1 MLVSG
6 RENRSKQSTYSR
18 VNRAMQTNND
28 EDSAWLTN
36 HEEEFLQNVDDDYEI
51 ARSRL
56 DKEKEQS
63 IKNIWTY
70 FQDSAQYIT
79 QLYKGERRETRIGHE
94 KMTFSKEN
102 LIQGH
107 FCPSV
112 PSHTHTIPR
121 RTPIH
126 VHTQLQ
132 QQQHSFVYIF
142 SCVSTRRI
150 EQNFFPHLSRTL

>member
-1 MLVSG
+1 
-6 RENRSKQSTYSR
+6 
-18 VNRAMQTNND
+18 MQTNND
-28 EDSAWLTN
+28 EDAAWLTN

-79 QLYKGERRETRIGHE
+79 QLYKGEWHCGKYFPVKISR
-94 KMTFSKEN
+94 FSRP
-102 LIQGH
+102 

-112 PSHTHTIPR
+112 PHTHTHILPYRTSIRR
-121 RTPIH
+121 RT
-126 VHTQLQ
+126 V
-132 QQQHSFVYIF
+132 
-142 SCVSTRRI
+142 
-150 EQNFFPHLSRTL
+150 

>member
-1 MLVSG
+1 
-6 RENRSKQSTYSR
+6 
-18 VNRAMQTNND
+18 MQTNND

-79 QLYKGERRETRIGHE
+79 QLYKGE
-94 KMTFSKEN
+94 FA
-102 LIQGH
+102 
-107 FCPSV
+107 FC
-112 PSHTHTIPR
+112 
-121 RTPIH
+121 RTKN
-126 VHTQLQ
+126 
-132 QQQHSFVYIF
+132 YIF
-142 SCVSTRRI
+142 QGKSDSRP
-150 EQNFFPHLSRTL
+150 FLSICSVTQSP

>member
-1 MLVSG
+1 
-6 RENRSKQSTYSR
+6 
-18 VNRAMQTNND
+18 MQTNND

-107 FCPSV
+107 FV
-112 PSHTHTIPR
+112 HLFHRTHTHSLVELPYTSTYDCNNNNIPLC
-121 RTPIH
+121 T
-126 VHTQLQ
+126 
-132 QQQHSFVYIF
+132 
-142 SCVSTRRI
+142 
-150 EQNFFPHLSRTL
+150 FFRVFL

>member
-1 MLVSG
+1 MLNPGVKTDQ
-6 RENRSKQSTYSR
+6 SKVPYSR

-79 QLYKGERRETRIGHE
+79 QLYKGERRETLIGHE

-112 PSHTHTIPR
+112 PSHTHTQSLVELPYTSTLNCNNNNIPLC
-121 RTPIH
+121 T
-126 VHTQLQ
+126 
-132 QQQHSFVYIF
+132 
-142 SCVSTRRI
+142 
-150 EQNFFPHLSRTL
+150 FFRVFL